1 MSKSRKKLDLWEV
14 EHLASVG
21 CTVGEISIYLG
32 WDEAALKK
40 SRGCIRAISRG
51 WVRLQ
56 ITLRRRMFELAV
68 GGNINV
74 LMFLHNN
81 PPSLHA
87 LRAEHEELK
96 EELRLK
102 WIAAERQRWELHGWS
117 FAERTGAADSDG
129 TRHSEGLSSQSPS
142 KSCPN

>member
-1 MSKSRKKLDLWEV
+1 MSKSRKKLDL
-14 EHLASVG
+14 
-21 CTVGEISIYLG
+21 GEIEQLAFLGCSVQDIAVYLG
-32 WDEAALKK
+32 HSETALKK
-40 SRGCIRAISRG
+40 SRRCIRAISRG

-56 ITLRRRMFELAV
+56 ITLRRRFELAV

-81 PPSLHA
+81 PPPLDA
-87 LRAEHEELK
+87 LCAEHEELK

-129 TRHSEGLSSQSPS
+129 TRHSDGLSSQSPE
-142 KSCPN
+142 